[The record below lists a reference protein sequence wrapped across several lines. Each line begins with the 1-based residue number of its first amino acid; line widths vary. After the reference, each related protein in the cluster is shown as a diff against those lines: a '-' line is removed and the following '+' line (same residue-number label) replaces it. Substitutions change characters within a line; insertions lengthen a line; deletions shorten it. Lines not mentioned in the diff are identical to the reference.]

1 MKVPILN
8 FFAAILFGTL
18 IAIPIALYFYMDKPE
33 ERSEIFHQEFNRKID
48 LNSLAPPLKP
58 SRFDKAIKNSP
69 NNFENYVSRGTE
81 RANAGNY
88 QEALND
94 FNKAVELNPKID
106 NVAYLNRASAKYDL
120 GDSQDAVDAY
130 TQIIKSN
137 PVPKYIDMA
146 YYGLGTVQFDQTNYQ
161 EAIKNFDKAIEINPK
176 FHGSY
181 YNRGL
186 SKKLIGDKQGAEK
199 DLKKATELSR

>member
-1 MKVPILN
+1 MKAPILK

-18 IAIPIALYFYMDKPE
+18 IAIPIALYFYTDKPE
-33 ERSEIFHQEFNRKID
+33 KEFESFHQEFSGKID
-48 LNSLAPPLKP
+48 INSFAPPLKP

-69 NNFENYVSRGTE
+69 NNFENYVSRATE

-120 GDSQDAVDAY
+120 GDSQGAIDGY
-130 TQIIKSN
+130 NQIIKFN
-137 PVPKYIDMA
+137 PIPNYIDMA
-146 YYGLGTVQFDQTNYQ
+146 YYGLGTVKFDQANYQ